1 MPRRFNTRISILFA
15 VLGLVLSIN
24 SETFAQKKGAR
35 PESVGSTSEYLK
47 RSKKATGKV
56 TRKAGPITNAVF
68 NPANV
73 ADLIAAINTANTNG
87 ENDVINLTPGAT
99 YTLTAID
106 NNVTGNGP
114 TGLPTILNDGTV
126 TINGNGAIIERD
138 TAAPSF
144 RIFFCEAGSNVTLN
158 NLTLRNGI
166 AVSGGFLTRFGGAI
180 CTVQAT
186 LTMNDCTVSDSITE
200 AGSGAG
206 GGGLTASRGTTT
218 LNRCTFNNN
227 VADYQG
233 GAINNNEGLL
243 TMTNC
248 TISGNSIRSSAGG
261 FGGGLLNASFDP
273 AFPATASLTNCTFA
287 LNTSADPT
295 VGISICNSTIAENAL
310 ATLTYRNTI
319 VSGVGSDQ
327 VANLPYFGT
336 STLTSDNNNICSDT
350 TGNLTQP
357 NDHPSTDAM
366 LGPLANNG
374 GLTRTHLPAG
384 SSLAIDGGR
393 AIGGV
398 GADQRSVAR
407 PQEFPTILNAGNGD
421 GSDIG
426 AIEVFVKNLNGQV
439 ALGISGQTVL
449 PETTCNPPYPNRLIL
464 SANLINNGTTRLV
477 APYFQVIDLSEASG
491 TPPANPFR
499 LISAQGATCSSGGL
513 IGSLQPVGAD
523 IAPAGVQPVTFEILL
538 PALRKFKFLVS
549 VGGGTS
555 GTSLFNF
562 VDRRPVGELA
572 IEIEGFDKTGA
583 PIVSAKFIPKNR
595 NDAIKVHDV
604 KATLVR

>member
-1 MPRRFNTRISILFA
+1 MPNHFHKRIAPVFA
-15 VLGLVLSIN
+15 VFALALSLGA
-24 SETFAQKKGAR
+24 EAHAQKKAQ
-35 PESVGSTSEYLK
+35 PQTIGSTSDYLA
-47 RSKKATGKV
+47 RTKKPAGKV
-56 TRKAGPITNAVF
+56 ARKAGPTPNAVF

-87 ENDVINLTPGAT
+87 ENDVINLTPGTT

-114 TGLPTILNDGTV
+114 TGLPTILNDGTL

-144 RIFFCEAGSNVTLN
+144 RIFFCEAGSNLTLN

-186 LTMNDCTVSDSITE
+186 LAMNDCTVSDSITE

-218 LNRCTFNNN
+218 LTRCTFNNN

-233 GAINNNEGLL
+233 GAVNNNEGLL

-248 TISGNSIRSSAGG
+248 TISGNSIRSAAGG

-273 AFPATASLTNCTFA
+273 AFPSSASLTNCTFA
-287 LNTSADPT
+287 ENTSADPT
-295 VGISICNSTIAENAL
+295 VGISICNSTVADGAL

-327 VANLPYFGT
+327 VSNLPYFGT
-336 STLTSDNNNICSDT
+336 STLTSDNNNICSDA

-398 GADQRSVAR
+398 GADQRGVAR
-407 PQEFPTILNAGNGD
+407 PQEFPTVLNSSNGD
-421 GSDIG
+421 GTDIG
-426 AIEVFVKNLNGQV
+426 AIEVFVKSLNGQV
-439 ALGISGQTVL
+439 ALAITGQSVI
-449 PETTCNPPYPNRLIL
+449 PETTCNPAYPNRLIL
-464 SANLINNGTTRLV
+464 TANLINNGTTRLV
-477 APYFQVIDLSEASG
+477 GPYFQVIELSEASG

-499 LISAQGATCSSGGL
+499 LISAQGATCFSGGL
-513 IGSLQPVGAD
+513 VGSYQPVGAD
-523 IAPAGVQPVTFEILL
+523 IVPAGVQPVTFEILL
-538 PALRKFKFLVS
+538 PALRKLKFLVG

-555 GTSLFNF
+555 GTSLLNF
-562 VDRRPVGELA
+562 VDRRPMGDLA

-583 PIVSAKFIPKNR
+583 PIVSTKFIPR
-595 NDAIKVHDV
+595 NGNSTVTVRDV

>member
-1 MPRRFNTRISILFA
+1 MPRRFNTRISIFFA

-24 SETFAQKKGAR
+24 LETFAQKKVAR
-35 PESVGSTSEYLK
+35 PESAGSTSDYLK
-47 RSKKATGKV
+47 RSRKTTGKV
-56 TRKAGPITNAVF
+56 ASKAGPTPNAVF

-99 YTLTAID
+99 YTLTAVD

-114 TGLPTILNDGTV
+114 TGLPTILNDGTL

-186 LTMNDCTVSDSITE
+186 LAMNDCTVSDSITE

-206 GGGLTASRGTTT
+206 GGGLTASRGTTILT
-218 LNRCTFNNN
+218 RCTFNNN
-227 VADYQG
+227 IADYQG
-233 GAINNNEGLL
+233 GGVNNNEGAL

-248 TISGNSIRSSAGG
+248 TISGNSVRSAAGG

-287 LNTSADPT
+287 ENTSADPT
-295 VGISICNSTIAENAL
+295 VGISICNSTVADNAL

-327 VANLPYFGT
+327 VSNLPYLGT
-336 STLTSDNNNICSDT
+336 STLTSDNNNICSDA

-357 NDHPSTDAM
+357 NDHPSTDAL

-384 SSLAIDGGR
+384 NSVAIDGGR
-393 AIGGV
+393 AIAP
-398 GADQRSVAR
+398 ADQRGVAR

-421 GSDIG
+421 GTDIG
-426 AIEVFVKNLNGQV
+426 AIEVFVKSLNSQV
-439 ALGISGQTVL
+439 ALAITGQTVL
-449 PETTCNPPYPNRLIL
+449 PETTCSPTYPNRLIL

-477 APYFQVIDLSEASG
+477 APYFQVIELSEASG

-513 IGSLQPVGAD
+513 VGSFQPVGAD
-523 IAPAGVQPVTFEILL
+523 IIPAGVQPVSFELLL
-538 PALRKFKFLVS
+538 PALRKLKFIVG

-555 GTSLFNF
+555 ATSLLNF
-562 VDRRPVGELA
+562 ADRRPIGDLA
-572 IEIEGFDKTGA
+572 FEIEGFDKTGA
-583 PIVSAKFIPKNR
+583 PIVSAKFIPR
-595 NDAIKVHDV
+595 NGNSAITVRDV
-604 KATLVR
+604 KATVVR

>member
-15 VLGLVLSIN
+15 VIGLVLSVN
-24 SETFAQKKGAR
+24 SETIAQKKVAR

-47 RSKKATGKV
+47 RSRKATGKV
-56 TRKAGPITNAVF
+56 ARKAGPGTNALF

-73 ADLIAAINTANTNG
+73 ADLIAAINAANTNG

-99 YTLTAID
+99 YTLTAVD

-114 TGLPTILNDGTV
+114 TGLPTILNDGTL

-138 TAAPSF
+138 STAPSF
-144 RIFFCEAGSNVTLN
+144 RIFFCEAGSNLTLN

-206 GGGLTASRGTTT
+206 GGGLTASRGTTV

-233 GAINNNEGLL
+233 GGVNNNEGSL

-248 TISGNSIRSSAGG
+248 TISGNSVRSAAGG

-287 LNTSADPT
+287 ENTSADPT
-295 VGISICNSTIAENAL
+295 VGISICNSTVADNAQ

-327 VANLPYFGT
+327 VSNLPYLGT
-336 STLTSDNNNICSDT
+336 STLTSDNNNICSDA

-357 NDHPSTDAM
+357 NDHPSTDAL

-374 GLTRTHLPAG
+374 GPTRTHLPAG
-384 SSLAIDGGR
+384 NSVAIDGGR
-393 AIGGV
+393 AISGNTG
-398 GADQRSVAR
+398 DQRAVAR

-421 GSDIG
+421 GTDIG
-426 AIEVFVKNLNGQV
+426 AIEVFVKNLNSQV
-439 ALGISGQTVL
+439 ALGISGQSVL
-449 PETTCNPPYPNRLIL
+449 PETTCNPPYPNRLVL
-464 SANLINNGTTRLV
+464 TANLINNGTTRIV
-477 APYFQVIDLSEASG
+477 APYFQVIELSEASG
-491 TPPANPFR
+491 TPPAFPFR

-513 IGSLQPVGAD
+513 VGSLQPVGGD

-555 GTSLFNF
+555 GTSLLNF
-562 VDRRPVGELA
+562 ADRRPVGDLA
-572 IEIEGFDKTGA
+572 FEIEGFDQTGA
-583 PIVSAKFIPKNR
+583 PIVSAKFFPR
-595 NDAIKVHDV
+595 NGAPAVTVQNVGAK
-604 KATLVR
+604 LVR